1 MPSIDKLINAVTA
14 GVPVSSVRFRHIPDE
29 MHTVIKTKSGK
40 VALQLGKTAIH
51 AELWLAK
58 QTKRLRGLSPNSSG
72 SLGPISSAN
81 INSVDVYVRGTG
93 WMPLTQ
99 LTAKGKLDQ
108 RRSPQKKK
116 VATTLSKLEGQI
128 ENGRGPDEIASKYSH
143 QSLLGL
149 CKKWGV
155 PTETISQKMD
165 IATALI
171 VEQWKRITSAA

>member
-1 MPSIDKLINAVTA
+1 
-14 GVPVSSVRFRHIPDE
+14 
-29 MHTVIKTKSGK
+29 
-40 VALQLGKTAIH
+40 
-51 AELWLAK
+51 
-58 QTKRLRGLSPNSSG
+58 
-72 SLGPISSAN
+72 
-81 INSVDVYVRGTG
+81 
-93 WMPLTQ
+93 MPLTQ

-128 ENGRGPDEIASKYSH
+128 KNGRGPDEIASKYSH
-143 QSLLGL
+143 RSLLGL
-149 CKKWGV
+149 CKKWGI